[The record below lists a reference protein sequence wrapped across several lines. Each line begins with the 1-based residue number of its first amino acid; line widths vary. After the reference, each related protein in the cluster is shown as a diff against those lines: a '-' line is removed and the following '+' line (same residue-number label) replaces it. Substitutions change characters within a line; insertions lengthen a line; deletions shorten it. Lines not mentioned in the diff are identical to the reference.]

1 MVYAAI
7 IMTILYLSY
16 GTQFYGTRNSL
27 SRLAIDWNKWL
38 FMLYIWTQTVLIVPG
53 MFDVTSHN
61 FQWIVFFIAAGLA
74 ITGGAAIDNKD
85 DLKYH
90 CAGAVVSCLFTIMW
104 LALINPVMLFVPLI
118 AVVSAGYDRIQWC
131 GEIGL
136 IVAIYIQL
144 LI

>member
-16 GTQFYGTRNSL
+16 GTLFYGTRNSL

-38 FMLYIWTQTVLIVPG
+38 FMLYIWTQTVLIVPK
-53 MFDVTSHN
+53 MFDITPSN
-61 FQWIVFFIAAGLA
+61 IQWIVFFIAVGLA
-74 ITGGAAIDNKD
+74 VTGGAAIDNKD
-85 DLKYH
+85 DLKCH
-90 CAGAVVSCLFTIMW
+90 CAGAIVSCLFTVIW
-104 LALINPVMLFVPLI
+104 LTIVNPVMLFIPLI
-118 AVVSAGYDRIQWC
+118 AVVSGGYDRIQWC